1 MKVKELIA
9 MLEEMN
15 PDATL
20 VFIDTCEDTFSTEC
34 HIGEDSDDMNVS
46 LCF

>member
-1 MKVKELIA
+1 MKVKELIV

-20 VFIDTCEDTFSTEC
+20 VFIDTSEDTGSNEC
-34 HIGEDSDDMNVS
+34 YISKDSNDKYVE